1 MILTVYCVHIQRV
14 RHMAEAN
21 VNHMKKNIVIY
32 VERIWF
38 TVHMKKVLN
47 MVGLNVS
54 RGRDVISVEIIILML
69 AEHVR
74 MKKEVITAEQNVF
87 RKKYMCAV
95 FAETIIGAV
104 IVRTVRVHGMMRV
117 IVN

>member
-1 MILTVYCVHIQRV
+1 
-14 RHMAEAN
+14 MAEAN
-21 VNHMKKNIVIY
+21 VNHMKKNSVIY

-54 RGRDVISVEIIILML
+54 RGRNVISVEIIILML

-74 MKKEVITAEQNVF
+74 MKKEVITAEQNGF
-87 RKKYMCAV
+87 GKKYECAE
-95 FAETIIGAV
+95 FAETIVWAM
-104 IVRTVRVHGMMRV
+104 IVSKVRVHGMMRV

>member
-1 MILTVYCVHIQRV
+1 
-14 RHMAEAN
+14 MAEAN

-54 RGRDVISVEIIILML
+54 RGRDVISVEIIIMMQE
-69 AEHVR
+69 EHVR
-74 MKKEVITAEQNVF
+74 TGKATVKVVLNVCHMKFQYAVSAVIITG
-87 RKKYMCAV
+87 
-95 FAETIIGAV
+95 AETVLI
-104 IVRTVRVHGMMRV
+104 VRVHGMMKG